1 MTYFCS
7 MESIINPI
15 YFDKSTIAAL
25 KATFNS
31 NTPCKHII
39 MDNFLTEKYAD
50 LLYENFPKLED
61 MHVKRKSLNED
72 KKEEYNFDNFHPVFN
87 QVREAIRSQELIDV
101 WHEISGLENLE
112 CTLDGYGTG
121 IHQGANGS
129 FVDVHLDYNMH
140 TEKNLHRR
148 LNILIYLNKH
158 WKEEYGGHLELWDG
172 KVTKMEKAV
181 LPSFNK
187 AVIFRTDELS
197 QHGVRK
203 VTCPENESRKSF
215 YGFYF
220 NAIGKDFNYRDS
232 KFTARPEEGI
242 MKGMVVEAKEFL
254 KINAKR
260 ALKAVGISKLDFG
273 DKN

>member
-1 MTYFCS
+1 

-15 YFDKSTIAAL
+15 YFDKANIAAL

-39 MDNFLTEKYAD
+39 MDNFLNENYANQ
-50 LLYENFPKLED
+50 LYENFPSLED
-61 MHVKRKSLNED
+61 MNVKRKSLNED
-72 KKEEYNFDNFHPVFN
+72 KKEEYNFDKFHPVFN

-101 WHEISGLENLE
+101 WHEISGLANLE
-112 CTLDGYGTG
+112 STLDGYGSG
-121 IHQGANGS
+121 IHQGGNGS

-140 TEKNLHRR
+140 TEKDLHRR
-148 LNILIYLNKH
+148 LNILIYLNKN
-158 WKEEYGGHLELWDG
+158 WKEEYGGHLELWDE

-181 LPSFNK
+181 LPAFNR

-220 NAIGKDFNYRDS
+220 TAIGNDFKYRDS
-232 KFTARPEEGI
+232 KFTARPEEGFA
-242 MKGMVVEAKEFL
+242 KGMIVETKEFL

-260 ALKAVGISKLDFG
+260 VLKAVGISKLDFG